1 MTTSPI
7 FADVAEGE
15 LPKLEAIISALKCE
29 QTGHIM
35 EAILLYEESIFKLSQ
50 MAEAEPSRRQ
60 LCGKYLKMYEGRA
73 KQLRDQVKG
82 HLHSSRMLDHITIEQ
97 GARGRSYQRLFGP
110 YLDDGVREAHLN
122 EPHLT
127 EPPHFRNLLNFLEVL
142 VKNCR
147 YLKYIRLTTRPDA
160 VAPKNQL
167 QMLQQM
173 KNDLAGGNIQ
183 MNFQMDDSLHDRK
196 IVLSS
201 GVVIKIGRGLHYFEP
216 AEGSYNLGLCDF
228 DFRKCLATEV
238 DIWKCRAFAKRLK
251 DSEED
256 EYQPSKEDRPE
267 AHAYSSD

>member
-60 LCGKYLKMYEGRA
+60 LCGKYLKMYESRA

-127 EPPHFRNLLNFLEVL
+127 EPPHFRNLLMPPPASTAKFSI
-142 VKNCR
+142 CIFGTFHGA
-147 YLKYIRLTTRPDA
+147 YCCTTKQRT
-160 VAPKNQL
+160 
-167 QMLQQM
+167 
-173 KNDLAGGNIQ
+173 
-183 MNFQMDDSLHDRK
+183 
-196 IVLSS
+196 S
-201 GVVIKIGRGLHYFEP
+201 GKTNTSNRTNSFVTQFKAR
-216 AEGSYNLGLCDF
+216 
-228 DFRKCLATEV
+228 R
-238 DIWKCRAFAKRLK
+238 
-251 DSEED
+251 
-256 EYQPSKEDRPE
+256 
-267 AHAYSSD
+267 

>member
-1 MTTSPI
+1 
-7 FADVAEGE
+7 
-15 LPKLEAIISALKCE
+15 
-29 QTGHIM
+29 
-35 EAILLYEESIFKLSQ
+35 
-50 MAEAEPSRRQ
+50 
-60 LCGKYLKMYEGRA
+60 
-73 KQLRDQVKG
+73 
-82 HLHSSRMLDHITIEQ
+82 
-97 GARGRSYQRLFGP
+97 
-110 YLDDGVREAHLN
+110 
-122 EPHLT
+122 
-127 EPPHFRNLLNFLEVL
+127 VL

-147 YLKYIRLTTRPDA
+147 YLKYIRLTTRPDV

-238 DIWKCRAFAKRLK
+238 DIWKCDASILSPPNLKVAGEGPLRTAKPDL
-251 DSEED
+251 
-256 EYQPSKEDRPE
+256 
-267 AHAYSSD
+267 